1 MKEAQY
7 EKPVQ
12 KYPYEEKAGDQ
23 QGTKPDLGTMMLNSK
38 FRKKEAFDEKDDFF
52 EWLDQPSNNMPVN
65 ICVKAMKQVD
75 EDDRVKFKKHR
86 NMNDVNTKDMMSQ
99 TSYTVLVILAVLMMM
114 LRLVPIQQRFK
125 EEHNCDKE
133 CRSFPHLKKLVVW
146 KRYLCMVLGIYFNSL
161 KMLISNMRR
170 SAIQWTIKKL

>member
-75 EDDRVKFKKHR
+75 EDDCVKFKKHK
-86 NMNDVNTKDMMSQ
+86 NMNDFQAKDMMSL
-99 TSYTVLVILAVLMMM
+99 TSFTALVVLAVLMIIP
-114 LRLVPIQQRFK
+114 RQQKFK
-125 EEHNCDKE
+125 EENNCDKE
-133 CRSFPHLKKLVVW
+133 CGSFPHLRKLVVW
-146 KRYLCMVLGIYFNSL
+146 KRYYCMVLGTCFNSL
-161 KMLISNMRR
+161 EVLISNMTRN
-170 SAIQWTIKKL
+170 AIQRTITKLETYK